1 MLTPADIPRDRAHLE
16 ALEARELSSYAARS
30 IEARRRDPAYTLDP
44 YRSEFARD
52 RDRVLHARHFRL
64 LLHKTQV
71 MPGPPHAR
79 YTTRLTHTLEVMQV
93 ARSIARALGLNED
106 LTEAVSLGHDLGH
119 SPFGHAGEDALRK
132 LMRGSGGFEHNEHSL
147 RVVDELEGLDL
158 TGQTRQGILCHTAFD
173 AADYPEG
180 RELPAGFVE
189 LGYSA
194 KGEPFTR
201 PRTLEAQV
209 VDLADEIAY
218 LAHDTEDMRI
228 AGLFDARRAAVP
240 ERLALFLRSPKR
252 ETLGM
257 LIRAVIRHA
266 AGLLR
271 NAEREGVE
279 HPVIDYPEELGVLVL
294 EFKAFSREHFYN
306 HPKIKSQCRRA
317 GEILSELHDHWA
329 AWPPAELLERGFA
342 EADDEKR
349 RRLLLDHLVGL
360 TDPEALHLHRQ
371 LNLI

>member
-1 MLTPADIPRDRAHLE
+1 MGGRYPRGKAEWE
-16 ALEARELSSYAARS
+16 ATEARELSPFAARS
-30 IEARRRDPAYTLDP
+30 AEARRRGSGYDPDP

-52 RDRVLHARHFRL
+52 RDRILHARHFRL
-64 LLHKTQV
+64 LMHKTQV

-93 ARSIARALGLNED
+93 ARSIARSLGLNED
-106 LTEAVSLGHDLGH
+106 LTEAISLGHDLGH
-119 SPFGHAGEDALRK
+119 SPFGHAGEDALRA
-132 LMRGSGGFEHNEHSL
+132 LMRGCGGFEHNEHSL
-147 RVVDELEGLDL
+147 RVVDELERLDL
-158 TGQTRQGILCHTAFD
+158 TRETRQGILCHTRY
-173 AADYPEG
+173 AAEDYPEG
-180 RELPAGFVE
+180 RELPEAFVE

-201 PRTLEAQV
+201 PRTVEAQV

-252 ETLGM
+252 ETLGT

-266 AGLLR
+266 AELLTSTS
-271 NAEREGVE
+271 G
-279 HPVIDYPEELGVLVL
+279 HPVIDYPEELGALVR
-294 EFKAFSREHFYN
+294 EFKDFSRDHFYN
-306 HPKIKSQCRRA
+306 HPEIVSQCRRA
-317 GEILSELHDHWA
+317 AEVLGGLYDHYNSR
-329 AWPPAELLERGFA
+329 PPAELIERGFA
-342 EADDEKR
+342 EVDDAGR

-360 TDPEALHLHRQ
+360 TDPEALHLHGA
-371 LNLI
+371 LGS